1 MSESLDLQLPWR
13 DLATTLD
20 EAINPRPVAPGF
32 VTRGLQVANPI
43 SLPPWFIDRCRQAY
57 LRIPSSEKTGAR
69 LIGVTSALHGE
80 GKSSIAIGIATAIAV
95 DTREATVLLECD
107 LERPSFHRFFG
118 FPAQPGLA
126 EWLDGIAPLRVAR
139 AAMLGNQFVIPAGG
153 PPADPARLFYRL
165 SDSGLMDEL
174 RPRFQNIVVDLPP
187 MLDIA
192 YSSLASRLTDHII
205 LVAKYGVTPVDD
217 LEKVVFLLG
226 HERLSGIVLNG
237 TEYKTP
243 NWIRRLF

>member
-1 MSESLDLQLPWR
+1 
-13 DLATTLD
+13 
-20 EAINPRPVAPGF
+20 
-32 VTRGLQVANPI
+32 
-43 SLPPWFIDRCRQAY
+43 
-57 LRIPSSEKTGAR
+57 
-69 LIGVTSALHGE
+69 
-80 GKSSIAIGIATAIAV
+80 
-95 DTREATVLLECD
+95 
-107 LERPSFHRFFG
+107 
-118 FPAQPGLA
+118 
-126 EWLDGIAPLRVAR
+126 
-139 AAMLGNQFVIPAGG
+139 
-153 PPADPARLFYRL
+153 
-165 SDSGLMDEL
+165 
-174 RPRFQNIVVDLPP
+174 VVDLPP